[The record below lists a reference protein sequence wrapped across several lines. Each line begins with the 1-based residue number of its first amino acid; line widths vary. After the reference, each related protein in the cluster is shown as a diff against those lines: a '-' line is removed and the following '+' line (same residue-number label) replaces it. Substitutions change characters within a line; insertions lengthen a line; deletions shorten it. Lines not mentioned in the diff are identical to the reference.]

1 MAAEL
6 LLAFGAGEPAYLAWA
21 TEQAEPTLRTHLL
34 RLRVAIS
41 GGRRSAFAR
50 LPSPSAC
57 RARLGHSDPVVRLMA
72 AQVLSF
78 HGPDERSAAVLADGE
93 RLYWRDR
100 PSVAVDLPAD

>member
-1 MAAEL
+1 
-6 LLAFGAGEPAYLAWA
+6 
-21 TEQAEPTLRTHLL
+21 
-34 RLRVAIS
+34 
-41 GGRRSAFAR
+41 
-50 LPSPSAC
+50 
-57 RARLGHSDPVVRLMA
+57 MA